1 LTIERGRTRAEFR
14 AGLTISA
21 PAEARNSRRFITTSF
36 EIESCLRNLKK
47 AARRCQWPAEI
58 SVIYDRIPIRFE
70 GPALKQ
76 GSSILPE
83 TVLWADY
90 RNRK

>member
-1 LTIERGRTRAEFR
+1 LTIEKGRTRAEFR

-21 PAEARNSRRFITTSF
+21 PADARNSRRFITTSF
-36 EIESCLRNLKK
+36 EIESCSRSWKKLR
-47 AARRCQWPAEI
+47 AGPQWPAKI

-83 TVLWADY
+83 TVLSADS